1 LDDSRQT
8 QHQRFVF
15 KLHSARIR
23 EANWQLELTL
33 EEAISR
39 EELVALADSTLLRF
53 IRQIKQMDNSGRNI
67 DQEVERQASQLRS
80 ALTKGK
86 HATQTTNT
94 SVSPSLST
102 DLASSSASYLQL
114 YQLLFVEDYVAI
126 VMDTMKDFDRLNLKK
141 GFTINGKLY
150 RRLLATTGGAKNST
164 VIYVSDEVYGPLTKQ
179 LDNGRDPEQPF
190 IPAKLEAYKALA
202 CSSST
207 PVPDP
212 DGILVVPDCWT
223 SFKTNIIRIS
233 DSETENPLLSYEQDA
248 EVTLNESDGYGLIHP
263 DLSLRWS
270 RSLGESYRSSGF
282 CIRNAFAKGMVFTF
296 DFIDFG
302 AKIAGHYMVKDA
314 WGCERD
320 IRKVQLILTTS
331 MLKLWDSYRNLEHY
345 LACCQENGYT
355 FSVTKLLPERLEN
368 ERNLNYQFIQSF
380 DLSDEELEELAGPT
394 IEEIKACMGGDWRMS
409 ILFLKGGRLHLDGFQ
424 QMDPDYA
431 KALMIEPRMIH
442 DPFVRE
448 KIQYAIKKRIND
460 AKIGVLKVKGNFS
473 TVSGDPYSLCQS
485 IFGLEVTGLLQA
497 GEFYA
502 QYWQDRLVSQ
512 VACFRAP
519 MTCHNNIRLL
529 NLVQNEKMRYW
540 YQYMR
545 TVTIFNSWD
554 TTAHALNG
562 CDKDGDAVL
571 TTNNPVLLRN
581 LRALDAIICQQ
592 KSSSKVIPTEQ
603 HFIKA
608 NKSAFGDAIGSI
620 TNTITSMFDVQA
632 DFSPDSDAYKQL
644 QYRIM
649 CGQHFQQNA
658 IDKLKGIVSKPMPK
672 SWYDYRS
679 AAAEAEAKVEFDAE
693 QHPNGLQQQ
702 MDSQMQG
709 GEHEHMQLQQL
720 LADKQPYFFIYIY
733 PQLMRAYKNFIKN
746 AEENCLIRFRM
757 TLAELMDKA
766 EPSPDEA
773 SFLQYF
779 QLTSPVSLRPSTMN
793 RLCRHIEQAFLHEK
807 LASSSAAAT
816 FDYTLLQSAQPYH
829 PDHLN
834 AIRPLYEQYLE
845 QTKSF
850 AQKSS
855 YERIDK
861 GERTQKRKLFASIF
875 KQKALALCPDIDELA
890 NIVVELCY
898 TKKISSKQFA
908 WDLCGEQLLEHLL
921 QQSGGRV
928 FIPERSEKG
937 DLLYKGEAFK
947 LNTYQLKLE
956 AKRI

>member
-8 QHQRFVF
+8 TQQRFVF

-23 EANWQLELTL
+23 EANWQLQLTL

-53 IRQIKQMDNSGRNI
+53 IRQIKQVDTNNPDLDR
-67 DQEVERQASQLRS
+67 EVEQRANQLRS

-86 HATQTTNT
+86 NARQTTGDL
-94 SVSPSLST
+94 SDSSPLST
-102 DLASSSASYLQL
+102 NQSSSASYLQL
-114 YQLLFVEDYVAI
+114 YQLLFVEEYVAI

-164 VIYVSDEVYGPLTKQ
+164 VIYVSDEVYGPLTKR
-179 LDNGRDPEQPF
+179 LDNGRDLEQPF

-233 DSETENPLLSYEQDA
+233 DSETENPLLSYEHDA

-263 DLSLRWS
+263 DLSLHWS

-296 DFIDFG
+296 DFVDFG
-302 AKIAGHYMVKDA
+302 TKIAGQYIVKDA

-331 MLKLWDSYRNLEHY
+331 MLKLWDSYQNLEHY
-345 LACCQENGYT
+345 LACCQDNGYS

-380 DLSDEELEELAGPT
+380 DLSDEELHELAGPT
-394 IEEIKACMGGDWRMS
+394 IDEIKACMGGDWRMS

-431 KALMIEPRMIH
+431 KALMIEPRMIQ

-581 LRALDAIICQQ
+581 LRSLDAIICQQ
-592 KSSSKVIPTEQ
+592 KSSSKVVPTEQ

-608 NKSAFGDAIGSI
+608 NKGAFGDAIGSI

-632 DFSPDSDAYKQL
+632 EFIPDSDAYKQL

-672 SWYDYRS
+672 IWYDYRS
-679 AAAEAEAKVEFDAE
+679 AAAEAEQLAE
-693 QHPNGLQQQ
+693 QQADQQSVAGNEQ
-702 MDSQMQG
+702 QSQFPTQP
-709 GEHEHMQLQQL
+709 LAQQL
-720 LADKQPYFFIYIY
+720 IADKQPYFFIYIY
-733 PQLMRAYKNFIKN
+733 PQLMREYKSFIKN

-757 TLAELMDKA
+757 TLSELMDKA
-766 EPSPDEA
+766 ERSPDED
-773 SFLQYF
+773 SFVQYF

-793 RLCRHIEQAFLHEK
+793 RLCRYIEQAFLHEK
-807 LASSSAAAT
+807 LTTSSAATT
-816 FDYTLLQSAQPYH
+816 FDYTLLQSDRPYR
-829 PDHLN
+829 PDHLS

-845 QTKSF
+845 QTKAF
-850 AQKSS
+850 AKKSS

-861 GERTQKRKLFASIF
+861 GERTQKRKLFAAIF
-875 KQKALALCPDIDELA
+875 KQKALALCPNQEELA
-890 NIVVELCY
+890 NMVVELCY
-898 TKKISSKQFA
+898 TKKSASKQFA
-908 WDLCGEQLLEHLL
+908 WDLCGEQLLQHLL
-921 QQSGGRV
+921 NQSGGRV
-928 FIPERSEKG
+928 YIPERSEKG
-937 DLLYKGEAFK
+937 DLVYKGEAFK

-956 AKRI
+956 AKHI